1 MPSFLEFNNQ
11 IENIYQKFINNNKQ
25 IAKKIIGKRKYKM
38 YYHMHP
44 NRRLKKMLL
53 IFPNPIKINGFEAG
67 VPFFTISV
75 NKINKN
81 NKKEFKCIYNNFFVG
96 GIKEVKL
103 KFTIKE
109 DEKSIQKNIKELKKI
124 IKIIKFAFNNLTK
137 ELKQNIDF
145 YKQ

>member
-1 MPSFLEFNNQ
+1 MPSFPVFNVQ
-11 IENIYQKFINNNKQ
+11 IDNIYNKFMNNKFN
-25 IAKKIIGKRKYKM
+25 KKIIKNRKYKM

-53 IFPNPIKINGFEAG
+53 IFANPILQNGPEAS

-75 NKINKN
+75 NKKKN
-81 NKKEFKCIYNNFFVG
+81 NNKESFMCIYNNFYVG

-103 KFTIKE
+103 NFTIKE
-109 DEKSIQKNIKELKKI
+109 NEKSIQKNIKELQKI
-124 IKIIKFAFNNLTK
+124 IKIVKLAFSDLQKNLKT
-137 ELKQNIDF
+137 NVDF

>member
-1 MPSFLEFNNQ
+1 MPSFPAFNIQ
-11 IENIYQKFINNNKQ
+11 INDIYKKFMEDKFIKY
-25 IAKKIIGKRKYKM
+25 ITEKRKYKM

-44 NRRLKKMLL
+44 NRRLKKLL
-53 IFPNPIKINGFEAG
+53 FIYAFPIKKYGRESF

-103 KFTIKE
+103 NFTTKE
-109 DEKSIQKNIKELKKI
+109 DEKSIQKNIKELQKI
-124 IKIIKFAFNNLTK
+124 IKIIKLAFNNLSK
-137 ELKQNIDF
+137 ELKQNVDF

>member
-1 MPSFLEFNNQ
+1 MPSFSAFNNQ
-11 IENIYQKFINNNKQ
+11 IEDIYQKFIENKF
-25 IAKKIIGKRKYKM
+25 IKYITEKRKYKM
-38 YYHMHP
+38 HYHMHP
-44 NRRLKKMLL
+44 NRRLKKLL
-53 IFPNPIKINGFEAG
+53 FIYAFPMKKYGRESS

-103 KFTIKE
+103 KFTTKE
-109 DEKSIQKNIKELKKI
+109 DEKSIQKNIKELQKI
-124 IKIIKFAFNNLTK
+124 IKIIKLAFNNLSK
-137 ELKQNIDF
+137 ELKQNVDF

>member
-1 MPSFLEFNNQ
+1 MPSFPVFNIQ
-11 IENIYQKFINNNKQ
+11 INDIYKKFMEDKFIKY
-25 IAKKIIGKRKYKM
+25 ITEKRKYKM

-44 NRRLKKMLL
+44 NRRLKKLL
-53 IFPNPIKINGFEAG
+53 FIYAFPIKKYGRESF

-103 KFTIKE
+103 NFTTKE
-109 DEKSIQKNIKELKKI
+109 DEKSIQKNIKELQKI
-124 IKIIKFAFNNLTK
+124 IKIIKLAFNNLSK
-137 ELKQNIDF
+137 ELKQNVDF

>member
-1 MPSFLEFNNQ
+1 M
-11 IENIYQKFINNNKQ
+11 
-25 IAKKIIGKRKYKM
+25 KKYGR
-38 YYHMHP
+38 
-44 NRRLKKMLL
+44 
-53 IFPNPIKINGFEAG
+53 ESS

-103 KFTIKE
+103 KFTTKE
-109 DEKSIQKNIKELKKI
+109 DEKSIQKNIKELQKI
-124 IKIIKFAFNNLTK
+124 IKIIKLAFNNLSK
-137 ELKQNIDF
+137 ELKQNVDF

>member
-1 MPSFLEFNNQ
+1 MPSFPAFNVQ
-11 IENIYQKFINNNKQ
+11 IDNIYKIFIKNKFN
-25 IAKKIIGKRKYKM
+25 KKIIGDRGYKM

-44 NRRLKKMLL
+44 NRRLKKLL
-53 IFPNPIKINGFEAG
+53 FIYAFPMKKYGRESS

-103 KFTIKE
+103 KFTTKE
-109 DEKSIQKNIKELKKI
+109 DEKSIQKNIKELQKI
-124 IKIIKFAFNNLTK
+124 IKIIKLAFNNLSK
-137 ELKQNIDF
+137 ELKQNVDF